1 MRRYMIRTAYGI
13 PGDACSDCLIG
24 SFCQPCSANQLYQT
38 TKQYGN
44 PTPDGGRSRNVKV
57 WDTNTGSN
65 TCGNCI
71 LATFCLPCSI
81 GASVEKATGMPCILG
96 ACCINICTARNIVRY
111 QLRLKGDDVWEEC
124 CGPNIIMCCL
134 GFFFW
139 PLLFC
144 ACPVVIGI
152 ATQIKNNTD
161 AMTYQSRRYLVDPTY
176 TAPASSTVQLPAVVV
191 MSAPQ
196 QQVMY
201 PQYDPI
207 TGKPVAASAGYN
219 QPAVLYAAPAPGYAV
234 PAPAYGTQ
242 APAYGAPA
250 PAYSVP
256 LPAYAQPPVYA
267 HSMPYDPKAEGGA
280 PAPPPAYYSQPAE
293 PAPTY
298 VEATVIPSAPPS
310 DQPPSY
316 QSGP

>member
-1 MRRYMIRTAYGI
+1 MVRTAYDI

-24 SFCQPCSANQLYQT
+24 LFCQPCSANQLYQT

-44 PTPDGGRSRNVKV
+44 PTPDGGRLRNLKV

-65 TCGNCI
+65 SCGNCM
-71 LATFCLPCSI
+71 LSTFCLPCSI
-81 GASVEKATGMPCILG
+81 GTSVEKATGMPCILG
-96 ACCINICTARNIVRY
+96 ACCVNICTARNIVRY

-124 CGPNIIMCCL
+124 CGPNIVMCLL
-134 GFFFW
+134 GFVFW
-139 PLLFC
+139 PLLCC

-161 AMTYQSRRYLVDPTY
+161 GMKYQSNRYLFDPLY
-176 TAPASSTVQLPAVVV
+176 EASVPPPPVSVAFPP
-191 MSAPQ
+191 PQ

-201 PQYDPI
+201 AQYDPV
-207 TGKPVAASAGYN
+207 TGQAVAVPAGYA
-219 QPAVLYAAPAPGYAV
+219 QPVMHYAVPAPGYA
-234 PAPAYGTQ
+234 Q
-242 APAYGAPA
+242 APPPGYVQTAP
-250 PAYSVP
+250 PGYP
-256 LPAYAQPPVYA
+256 PGYAQAPPPVYA
-267 HSMPYDPKAEGGA
+267 QSAPYDPKAEGGA

-293 PAPTY
+293 QAPVN
-298 VEATVIPSAPPS
+298 VEATVIPSTPPG